1 MTLGGGA
8 MTDAGSANPDEMRLI
23 ARWVTLGAVALS
35 LAYAPLLIFVASP
48 ASFYTLDDPY
58 IHMALAENIPRFGEL
73 NMANRV

>member
-1 MTLGGGA
+1 

-35 LAYAPLLIFVASP
+35 LAYAALLIFVASP

-58 IHMALAENIPRFGEL
+58 IHMFRAAGSFHDQDLQLAL
-73 NMANRV
+73 